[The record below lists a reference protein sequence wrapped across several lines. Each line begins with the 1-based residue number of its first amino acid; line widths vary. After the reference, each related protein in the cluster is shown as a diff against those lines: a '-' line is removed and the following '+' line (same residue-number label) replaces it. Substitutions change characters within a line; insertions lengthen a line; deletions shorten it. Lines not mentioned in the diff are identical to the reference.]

1 MIDQILNSV
10 KGELGSKLVS
20 LGLPESKTSGAIK
33 LAKET
38 VQTQLQGQVSGGN
51 IEGLISLFGG
61 KPPLDQSSLVK
72 TMISD
77 YGTKMVTKL
86 GVSDSIAKSVSS
98 FIIPF
103 VMSRV
108 SNQVAGS
115 GEAGILK
122 LVGKG
127 NPLNKIKS
135 LSNMFKSVL

>member
-1 MIDQILNSV
+1 MIDQILSSV

-33 LAKET
+33 LAKDT

-51 IEGLISLFGG
+51 IDGLISLFGG

-72 TMISD
+72 TMVSD
-77 YGTKMVTKL
+77 YGTKMITKL
-86 GVSDSIAKSVSS
+86 GVAESVSKSVSS

-122 LVGKG
+122 LVGKS
-127 NPLNKIKS
+127 NPLSKIKS